1 MRNFF
6 TRKSPVFWILCCA
19 VILLC
24 VHSAVS
30 DDLDLFSESVRDRS
44 ALYPREKDPFLA
56 GLLSWFMM
64 GVGQIYVQEYTK
76 GSLFI
81 AADLVDKASLILLIS
96 HINNKYSQ
104 DEATLINWSDFNTGT
119 KVLVLSYISVSL
131 GLRMYCV
138 VDAYKS
144 AQKYNE
150 RYFPMERDKGLSM
163 NIDAENIS
171 ISYSI
176 RLNNKKGNEKK

>member
-1 MRNFF
+1 MRHTFRR
-6 TRKSPVFWILCCA
+6 TSPVFWILWCA

-24 VHSAVS
+24 VHSAVA
-30 DDLDLFSESVRDRS
+30 DDLVLLSESVRNRPV
-44 ALYPREKDPFLA
+44 LYPREKDPFLA

-96 HINNKYSQ
+96 HINKKYSP
-104 DEATLINWSDFNTGT
+104 DGTELIYINWRDFSPGT
-119 KVLVLSYISVSL
+119 KVLILSYISISL

-144 AQKYNE
+144 AQRYNE
-150 RYFPMERDKGLSM
+150 RYFPMGKDKGLSM

-176 RLNNKKGNEKK
+176 RLNK